1 METVKRKIKWSLPH
15 SYTLIFL
22 IIVAIAGLTWIVPSG
37 QFDRQEV
44 LVDGSSRTAIIPG
57 TYHTVPK
64 ISEQGYLRQG
74 FAQIASAPLEGIIN
88 AADVV
93 AFVLIVGGA
102 FRIILQT
109 GAIDRALMA
118 LAGRLKSDSDSHGD
132 FQRYSKM
139 IF

>member
-64 ISEQGYLRQG
+64 ISEQGDLRQG
-74 FAQIASAPLEGIIN
+74 LAQIASAPLEGIIN

-93 AFVLIVGGA
+93 AFVLIVGELLEL
-102 FRIILQT
+102 FCRL
-109 GAIDRALMA
+109 
-118 LAGRLKSDSDSHGD
+118 GRLTGH
-132 FQRYSKM
+132 
-139 IF
+139 